1 MLLFKRNVPPKNI
14 PMPQMFRID
23 PWQKGSRHRC
33 KECYISSLVCRKS
46 PRLQAKTNKVND
58 VLRDLC
64 TIDGFVFIDTANL
77 SDCDICEDLLHLSY
91 SGTSKLAN
99 NFIGAINRNLEK
111 SSF

>member
-1 MLLFKRNVPPKNI
+1 MLLFKRNVPQKNI

-23 PWQKGSRHRC
+23 PWQKVSRHRC

-64 TIDGFVFIDTANL
+64 TIDGFVFIDNTNL
-77 SDCDICEDLLHLSY
+77 SNCDICEDLLNLNY
-91 SGTSKLAN
+91 SGN
-99 NFIGAINRNLEK
+99 ENLQIILLVA
-111 SSF
+111 